1 MKTLITF
8 IRQIVF
14 MLAFIVLFSTAL
26 NAQIFFDGSPETD
39 APPPTLG
46 GFTMVPF
53 EEDNRPTLVFYPDV
67 PLPAPYTGVLGFT
80 PDLRHNKIG
89 DGWQTWSHG
98 YTGSVYF
105 TGTGVNSMTF
115 TLPPETRAFYFYAE
129 PNIQN
134 VFNIE
139 AIGEAGS
146 RSSVSSGPIPVD
158 GLGGAKYF
166 GFYTQGLEAISQIV
180 VTAEAGANGFAVGEF
195 GIFVGPPDTV
205 AVPLSN
211 WAFYLGILLMIG
223 FVIIRFRRII

>member
-1 MKTLITF
+1 
-8 IRQIVF
+8 

-26 NAQIFFDGSPETD
+26 NAQIIFDGSPETD

-53 EEDNRPTLVFYPDV
+53 EEDTRPTGAFYPDV

-80 PDLRHNKIG
+80 PDLRHSKIG

-98 YTGSVYF
+98 YTGSVYS
-105 TGTGVNSMTF
+105 TAGVDITSRTL
-115 TLPPETRAFYFYAE
+115 TLPPETRAFYFYAQ
-129 PNIQN
+129 PNIFS

-158 GLGGAKYF
+158 GSGGAKYF
-166 GFYTQGLEAISQIV
+166 GFYTDGFEEIPQIV
-180 VTAEAGANGFAVGEF
+180 VPAQDGAEGIAVGEF
-195 GIFVGPPDTV
+195 GIFVGPVSEP
-205 AVPLSN
+205 VPISSFAL
-211 WAFYLGILLMIG
+211 YLGLLLMVTFG
-223 FVIIRFRRII
+223 AYRLRRII